1 MKKIKMIVD
10 ILLLIDTCILLDI
23 DRSGRLLHEILG
35 ITMAVLLFIHIVL
48 NWNWVKNVTKNLRK
62 VNRKTKFMYL
72 VNLLTGIIYFGAI
85 VFGIMISN
93 EVFKFQTAS
102 DYKLMLTHIIFG
114 RLSIII
120 MFVHI
125 GMHFRK
131 GKNKKLRIILYAIYG
146 IIAIASSIYSIY
158 LLTHSFLWVMT
169 LGGGI

>member
-48 NWNWVKNVTKNLRK
+48 NWNWVKNVSKNLKK

-72 VNLLTGIIYFGAI
+72 VNLLTAIIYFGAI

-131 GKNKKLRIILYAIYG
+131 GKNKKVRIILYAIYG
-146 IIAIASSIYSIY
+146 IIAIASSVYSIY

>member
-1 MKKIKMIVD
+1 MIVD

-48 NWNWVKNVTKNLRK
+48 NWNWVKNVSKNLKK

-72 VNLLTGIIYFGAI
+72 VNLLTAIIYFGAI

>member
-48 NWNWVKNVTKNLRK
+48 NWNWVKNVTKNLKK

-72 VNLLTGIIYFGAI
+72 VNLLTAIIYFGAI

-131 GKNKKLRIILYAIYG
+131 GKNKKVRIILYAIYG

>member
-72 VNLLTGIIYFGAI
+72 VNLLTGIIYLGAI

-146 IIAIASSIYSIY
+146 IIAIASSVYSIY